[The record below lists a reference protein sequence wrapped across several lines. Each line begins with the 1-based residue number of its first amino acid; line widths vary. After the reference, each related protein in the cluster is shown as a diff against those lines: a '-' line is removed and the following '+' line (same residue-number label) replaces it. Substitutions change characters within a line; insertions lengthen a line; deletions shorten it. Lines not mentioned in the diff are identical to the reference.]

1 MQVIDNKKRLDG
13 FVILAATL
21 LIIALFVA
29 AQGCATKRYAYKV
42 TFADGTT
49 DYYELNYKPKQGA
62 TAIEYD
68 GETILGVKA
77 LERADK

>member
-1 MQVIDNKKRLDG
+1 MQVIDNKKRFDG

-29 AQGCATKRYAYKV
+29 AQGCAPKRYAYKV

-49 DYYELNYKPKQGA
+49 DYYELTYKPKQGA

-68 GETILGVKA
+68 GETILGVKQI
-77 LERADK
+77 ERADK